1 MDRRA
6 FLIGAGALVLTG
18 CAQTRP
24 TAPVSAVPSETA
36 APSPIVIGVDTTM
49 VGTVL
54 GQLLAGT
61 AGPGASAQIMG
72 ADWFAILGGGT
83 LVAAAVYGLT
93 AWNELSESEDPT
105 DNLVQD
111 LADLV
116 DPEIT
121 VMNPGQADGGLVWM
135 TSAQSGVGT
144 LENLAAWSHG
154 KSAAIP
160 SWGNERADGLL
171 GLNAIYGTTFTA
183 SVQDDPIARA
193 TLVASGQAGVGA
205 FRRTEYLGDV
215 DLVELTDPDQMTSA
229 DPVLLLVNSA
239 FVDSDPQSVLK
250 LTGVVDKLT
259 TDDLVTIQRQIAQGS
274 TRAAQSWLTANGLA

>member
-1 MDRRA
+1 MSATPSATASRA
-6 FLIGAGALVLTG
+6 
-18 CAQTRP
+18 
-24 TAPVSAVPSETA
+24 
-36 APSPIVIGVDTTM
+36 PIVIGVDATM
-49 VGTVL
+49 TGTVL
-54 GQLLAGT
+54 GQLLSGSVGLGAT
-61 AGPGASAQIMG
+61 AQVMG

-83 LVAAAVYGLT
+83 LAAAAVYGLT

-121 VMNPGQADGGLVWM
+121 VMNPGATDGGLVWM

-144 LENLAAWSHG
+144 LENLAAWSRG
-154 KSAAIP
+154 KAAAIP

-171 GLNAIYGTTFTA
+171 GLNAIYGTAFTA

-193 TLVASGQAGVGA
+193 KLVASGQAGVGA
-205 FRRTEYLGDV
+205 FRRTEYLGDL
-215 DLVELTDPDQMTSA
+215 DLIELTDPDQMTTA

-239 FVDSDPQSVLK
+239 FVNSDPQSVLK
-250 LTGVVDKLT
+250 LTAVVDKLT
-259 TDDLVTIQRQIAQGS
+259 TDDLVAIERQISQGT
-274 TRAAQSWLTANGLA
+274 TRAAQSWLAAHGLA

>member
-18 CAQTRP
+18 CAQTKP
-24 TAPVSAVPSETA
+24 AAPVSGSPSA
-36 APSPIVIGVDTTM
+36 AASQPPMAIGVDATM
-49 VGTVL
+49 AGTVL
-54 GQLLAGT
+54 GQLLSGSAG
-61 AGPGASAQIMG
+61 AGASAQVMG
-72 ADWFAILGGGT
+72 SDWFAILGGGT

-121 VMNPGQADGGLVWM
+121 VMNPGQTDGGLVWM
-135 TSAQSGVGT
+135 TSAKSGVGT
-144 LENLAAWSHG
+144 MENLAPWSQG
-154 KSAAIP
+154 KAAAIP

-193 TLVASGQAGVGA
+193 ALVASGQAGVGA
-205 FRRTEYLGDV
+205 FRRTEYLGDAE
-215 DLVELTDPDQMTSA
+215 LVELTDPDQMTSA

-239 FVDSDPQSVLK
+239 FVDSNPQSVLK
-250 LTGVVDKLT
+250 LTAVVDKLT
-259 TDDLVTIQRQIAQGS
+259 TDDLVAIQRQIAEGS
-274 TRAAQSWLTANGLA
+274 TRAAQSWLTAHAMA

>member
-18 CAQTRP
+18 CAQ
-24 TAPVSAVPSETA
+24 AKPVVQESAS
-36 APSPIVIGVDTTM
+36 PSPAASQSPVVIGVDTTM
-49 VGTVL
+49 AGTVL
-54 GQLLAGT
+54 GQLLAGSV
-61 AGPGASAQIMG
+61 GPGASAQVMG

-83 LVAAAVYGLT
+83 LVAAAVYGLS

-154 KSAAIP
+154 KVAAIP

-171 GLNAIYGTTFTA
+171 GLNAIYATTFTA

-193 TLVASGQAGVGA
+193 ELVASGQAGVGA

-239 FVDSDPQSVLK
+239 FVDSDPESVLK

-259 TDDLVTIQRQIAQGS
+259 TDDLVAIQRQIAQGS